1 MRLTCFVI
9 QFFIFFPLFSQNK
22 TSTEIDSILNASFQ
36 KFGEL
41 KFIEST
47 ELANNALELSIFN
60 NYSKGKVMSN
70 IYIAK
75 VLVEVGLNMEALKY
89 IQHIYEEPY
98 FNKEVIFQ
106 VESHRLKG
114 KIYGSQ
120 QLYTLAKDEFNK
132 QLSLSEN
139 ISDPKKK
146 ELSKLWAY
154 QNIEHLYTLQEVND
168 SIEVYQNLQE
178 EQLLHFEEH
187 EVFYNIS
194 TLYAGKGRLS
204 LNKGK
209 FDEANLQLKKSIDML
224 ENSNLPYKY
233 YTLQIFGDLEAAR
246 GNIDKAIS
254 FYNEALEN
262 SISLNATQTSRELHK
277 RLADYMFKNDTLI
290 ENAKEHIREY
300 TILNDSLENHNSMV
314 IDTVLEKIV
323 KDKDEASAQKSRLFK
338 SILQGLIVISI
349 IIVTILIYRNRKSKN
364 KLIEKDQVLISKA
377 EKIEELEE
385 ELESNIYQEII
396 ELAKSNSPEF
406 LPLFRK
412 GYPEFTEAMKQ
423 LDPSIRSSELY
434 FCALAYLNFSTKDI
448 ANFTFVTIRAVQVRK
463 NRMRKKHNIPSEV
476 DFNEW
481 FRNLE
486 NEHSHVYK

>member
-9 QFFIFFPLFSQNK
+9 QFFIFSPLFSQNK

-47 ELANNALELSIFN
+47 ELADNALELSIFN

-194 TLYAGKGRLS
+194 TLYAGKG
-204 LNKGK
+204 
-209 FDEANLQLKKSIDML
+209 
-224 ENSNLPYKY
+224 
-233 YTLQIFGDLEAAR
+233 
-246 GNIDKAIS
+246 
-254 FYNEALEN
+254 
-262 SISLNATQTSRELHK
+262 
-277 RLADYMFKNDTLI
+277 DYL
-290 ENAKEHIREY
+290 
-300 TILNDSLENHNSMV
+300 
-314 IDTVLEKIV
+314 
-323 KDKDEASAQKSRLFK
+323 
-338 SILQGLIVISI
+338 
-349 IIVTILIYRNRKSKN
+349 
-364 KLIEKDQVLISKA
+364 
-377 EKIEELEE
+377 
-385 ELESNIYQEII
+385 
-396 ELAKSNSPEF
+396 
-406 LPLFRK
+406 
-412 GYPEFTEAMKQ
+412 
-423 LDPSIRSSELY
+423 
-434 FCALAYLNFSTKDI
+434 
-448 ANFTFVTIRAVQVRK
+448 
-463 NRMRKKHNIPSEV
+463 
-476 DFNEW
+476 
-481 FRNLE
+481 
-486 NEHSHVYK
+486 